1 MIGNLGSTLK
11 KTFDKIAGSVFL
23 DKKTIDSVVKDLQ
36 RALIEAD
43 VNVALVS
50 ELSEK
55 IRKEASEEKIK
66 GKGIDRKEHLV
77 KLLHD
82 ELLNILGGEK
92 KELEIKKGKKEKI
105 MLLGLYGAGKTTT
118 ISK

>member
-1 MIGNLGSTLK
+1 MLSKLGNALK
-11 KTFDKIAGSVFL
+11 KTFDKLAGSVFL
-23 DKKTIDSVVKDLQ
+23 DKKTIDSVIKDLQ

-55 IRKEASEEKIK
+55 IRKAASEEKIK
-66 GKGIDRKEHLV
+66 GKGIDRREHLI

-82 ELLNILGGEK
+82 
-92 KELEIKKGKKEKI
+92 
-105 MLLGLYGAGKTTT
+105 
-118 ISK
+118 